1 MSNRWDPEAE
11 QKLMLTILA
20 FYWKPGGG
28 PNWDVVADL
37 MGDGYSAS
45 SVSQHYT
52 KKMVKRDAFTE
63 ATEKFSSTSAGA
75 TRGGGASSAPGTPS
89 KKRKSGLVEAVVKK
103 QKVEE

>member
-1 MSNRWDPEAE
+1 
-11 QKLMLTILA
+11 MLTILA

-37 MGDGYSAS
+37 MGKGYTSG

-52 KKMVKRDAFTE
+52 KTMVKRDAFTE
-63 ATEKFSSTSAGA
+63 ATERYGSTGA
-75 TRGGGASSAPGTPS
+75 TRGGGTSSAPGTPS
-89 KKRKSGLVEAVVKK
+89 KKRKSGIQEAAVIVKK